1 MDKNEAVGVLK
12 TLIDF
17 NDSDYIKEA
26 LEMSIKSLQAPES
39 AQTAHNPGIMQLADK
54 LEKRAF
60 CELKKDVGLGDHQWA
75 RGVLYAVN
83 RLRSGQQH
91 NA

>member
-1 MDKNEAVGVLK
+1 MPCNNTCLMGDICGDRYGGSQKPPCASQPVELS
-12 TLIDF
+12 TT
-17 NDSDYIKEA
+17 
-26 LEMSIKSLQAPES
+26 AP
-39 AQTAHNPGIMQLADK
+39 NPGIMQLADK

-60 CELKKDVGLGDHQWA
+60 RELKKDVGLGDHQWA

>member
-39 AQTAHNPGIMQLADK
+39 AQTAHNKASMQCRHNYNWSSISK
-54 LEKRAF
+54 
-60 CELKKDVGLGDHQWA
+60 VGYCNKCGA
-75 RGVLYAVN
+75 R
-83 RLRSGQQH
+83 SE
-91 NA
+91 